1 MPGHPSPDPLGER
14 PEWTL
19 YPNCGGEEGGDWS
32 RFSRFPGVWNCLRLW
47 RFLFPA
53 ESVGAIGPVELP
65 DVFWPAEI
73 EKAPAHAAFRW
84 IDQQPGAHP
93 WWGDTYA
100 QAAFKQA
107 KVPWTGPDPHQARHV
122 HDKAFAVEA
131 GRKLGFEAN
140 SLRGLSEIFSPEALE
155 EPDKFI
161 QTVQSRIRNW
171 PVWLDAFTLK
181 PRLGSSGRGRIAGT
195 RSDFNQ
201 DTLCRGLP
209 RMKQRGG
216 AILEPWLSRQ
226 HDLSVALH
234 LSTDRPGSPSAVTLL
249 GSLESIMHP
258 SGLPMGHFGEMD
270 SRGRVF
276 SGSPFDEDIREAAVA
291 LAQAAHDA
299 GYTGPCGVDAFTFT
313 RQEDGEAR
321 ETLRPIVEF
330 NARYTLGLLA
340 VGVLRRLLEWVK
352 ATLALTP
359 GERIAF
365 FVGLEPP
372 EGLESWMAPASPS
385 SSKIVGIALSP
396 SEANSRPPGPG
407 VLLSRD
413 RSALAALVG
422 APSSPN

>member
-1 MPGHPSPDPLGER
+1 MPGKPAPTSPAER
-14 PEWTL
+14 SEWLL

-32 RFSRFPGVWNCLRLW
+32 RFSHFPGVWNCLRLW

-53 ESVGAIGPVELP
+53 EAVGAIGPVELP
-65 DVFWPAEI
+65 DAFWPSEI
-73 EKAPAHAAFRW
+73 ENAPPDAAFQW

-93 WWGDTYA
+93 WWGDTLA

-122 HDKAFAVEA
+122 HDKAFALET
-131 GRKLGFEAN
+131 GRQLGFEAN
-140 SLRGLSEIFSPEALE
+140 CLRGLSETFSPEALE
-155 EPDKFI
+155 DPDPFFR
-161 QTVQSRIRNW
+161 TVQSRIRNW
-171 PVWLDAFTLK
+171 PGWLDAFTLK
-181 PRLGSSGRGRIAGT
+181 PRLGSSGRGRIAGA
-195 RSDFNQ
+195 RSELNRDA
-201 DTLCRGLP
+201 LCRGLP

-216 AILEPWLSRQ
+216 AILEPWLSRR

-234 LSTDRPGSPSAVTLL
+234 LSSEGSGRPSAVTLL

-291 LAQAAHDA
+291 LAQAAQDA
-299 GYTGPCGVDAFTFT
+299 GYTGPCGVDAFTFS
-313 RQEDGEAR
+313 RPEAGQAR

-340 VGVLRRLLEWVK
+340 VGVLRRLLEWIK
-352 ATLALTP
+352 ATLDLTP

-365 FVGLEPP
+365 FVGLQPP
-372 EGLESWMAPASPS
+372 EGLESWTAYPGPP
-385 SSKIVGIALSP
+385 SSKIVGVALSP
-396 SEANSRPPGPG
+396 SEANSAASGPG

-413 RSALAALVG
+413 RVALAALIG
-422 APSSPN
+422 APSSPD